1 MVFAVVQAQAL
12 EDVTDVCH
20 PFLSSIRM
28 LAAICLDPQA
38 GVIVNHAAPLTGER
52 A

>member
-38 GVIVNHAAPLTGER
+38 GGDRQPRGPAYR
-52 A
+52 